1 MSALPHIPQDA
12 GEYALQIAKGVDKR
26 VTCLEDT
33 LQKLIRSEGKRS
45 ATRITVIGTAAVA
58 LIGAVTQWQVTRLQA
73 HAQLQTAE
81 MARQQIDSEKLSVR
95 EVIEE
100 TSKKAAKEALDER
113 DRQVDRLTAHV
124 QP

>member
-26 VTCLEDT
+26 VTCLEET

-45 ATRITVIGTAAVA
+45 ATRITVIGTIAVA

-81 MARQQIDSEKLSVR
+81 MTRQKLTDETIKVQDIIEK
-95 EVIEE
+95 
-100 TSKKAAKEALDER
+100 TSKAAAKEALDAR
-113 DRQVDRLTAHV
+113 DRQVDRLTARV